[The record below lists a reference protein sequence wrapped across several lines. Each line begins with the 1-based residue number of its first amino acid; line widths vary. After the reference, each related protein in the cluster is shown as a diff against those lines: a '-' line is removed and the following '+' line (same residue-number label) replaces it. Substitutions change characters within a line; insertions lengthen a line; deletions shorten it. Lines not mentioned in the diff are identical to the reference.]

1 MKPEWR
7 PQQGRWRG
15 EKGCVSYDVE
25 REKQDPPPIPRP
37 GALNT
42 LGRVRE
48 ELGQIYRDARQG
60 KIQTQDLTRL
70 AYTLSLL
77 SKVIE
82 TETYETRMAAI
93 EHALAVRGAR

>member
-1 MKPEWR
+1 MSK
-7 PQQGRWRG
+7 
-15 EKGCVSYDVE
+15 EKN
-25 REKQDPPPIPRP
+25 KTPPIPRP

-60 KIQTQDLTRL
+60 RMQTQDLTRL